1 MHYVEK
7 EKEMRF
13 LENEVPLAWVNSFE
27 GLVAYIL
34 QGDLHN
40 RLTPR
45 IIDVA
50 YTAFML
56 AKQPNKE
63 DGGES
68 DWFND
73 TRPAILK
80 MITKIGKDLEGYK
93 NG

>member
-7 EKEMRF
+7 EKEMRYT
-13 LENEVPLAWVNSFE
+13 ENRVPLTYKDSFE

-34 QGDLHN
+34 QEDFNN

-50 YTAFML
+50 YAAFML
-56 AKQPNKE
+56 GKQPNKE

-73 TRPAILK
+73 TRPTIVE
-80 MITKIGKDLEGYK
+80 MIAKIEKDLARTINE
-93 NG
+93 

>member
-1 MHYVEK
+1 
-7 EKEMRF
+7 MRYQ
-13 LENEVPLAWVNSFE
+13 ETEVPLAWKSSFE

-34 QGDLHN
+34 QNDLHN

-50 YTAFML
+50 YTAFVL

-63 DGGES
+63 GGGES
-68 DWFND
+68 DWFTD
-73 TRPAILK
+73 TRPVVLELIA
-80 MITKIGKDLEGYK
+80 KIEKDLEGYK

>member
-1 MHYVEK
+1 
-7 EKEMRF
+7 MRHTDT
-13 LENEVPLAWVNSFE
+13 EVPLARKSSFE

-34 QGDLHN
+34 QDDLHN

-45 IIDVA
+45 VIDIA

-68 DWFND
+68 DWYND
-73 TRPAILK
+73 THP
-80 MITKIGKDLEGYK
+80 KIQELIAKI
-93 NG
+93 

>member
-1 MHYVEK
+1 
-7 EKEMRF
+7 MRYT
-13 LENEVPLAWVNSFE
+13 EIRVPLAYRNSFK

-34 QGDLHN
+34 QEDFNN

-50 YTAFML
+50 YTAFVL

-73 TRPAILK
+73 TRPAILE
-80 MITKIGKDLEGYK
+80 MITKIEKDLARTTNE
-93 NG
+93 

>member
-1 MHYVEK
+1 MCYQET
-7 EKEMRF
+7 
-13 LENEVPLAWVNSFE
+13 EVPLAWKSSFE
-27 GLVAYIL
+27 GLIVYIL
-34 QGDLHN
+34 QDALHN

-50 YTAFML
+50 YTAFVL

-68 DWFND
+68 DWFTD
-73 TRPAILK
+73 TRPIVLELIA
-80 MITKIGKDLEGYK
+80 KIEKDLKEYT

>member
-1 MHYVEK
+1 MCYQET
-7 EKEMRF
+7 
-13 LENEVPLAWVNSFE
+13 EVPLAWKSSFE
-27 GLVAYIL
+27 GLIAYIL
-34 QGDLHN
+34 QNSLHN

-50 YTAFML
+50 YTAFVL

-68 DWFND
+68 DWFTD
-73 TRPAILK
+73 TRPVVLELIA
-80 MITKIGKDLEGYK
+80 KIEKDLDGYK

>member
-1 MHYVEK
+1 
-7 EKEMRF
+7 MRYQ
-13 LENEVPLAWVNSFE
+13 ETEVPLAWKSSFE

-34 QGDLHN
+34 QNDLHN

-50 YTAFML
+50 YTAFVL

-73 TRPAILK
+73 TRPAILE

>member
-1 MHYVEK
+1 
-7 EKEMRF
+7 MRHTDT
-13 LENEVPLAWVNSFE
+13 EVPLAWKSSFD

-34 QGDLHN
+34 QDDLHN

-45 IIDVA
+45 VIDIA

-68 DWFND
+68 DWCND
-73 TRPAILK
+73 TRPVVQE
-80 MITKIGKDLEGYK
+80 MIAKIVKDLKEYD
-93 NG
+93 ND

>member
-1 MHYVEK
+1 
-7 EKEMRF
+7 MRHTDT
-13 LENEVPLAWVNSFE
+13 EVPLAWKRSFE
-27 GLVAYIL
+27 GLVVYIL
-34 QGDLHN
+34 QDDLHN

-63 DGGES
+63 DGGDS
-68 DWFND
+68 DWFTD
-73 TRPAILK
+73 TRPVVLE
-80 MITKIGKDLEGYK
+80 MIAKIEKDLKEYT

>member
-1 MHYVEK
+1 MLYTET
-7 EKEMRF
+7 
-13 LENEVPLAWVNSFE
+13 EVPLAWKSSFD

-34 QGDLHN
+34 QNDLHN

-68 DWFND
+68 DWFTD
-73 TRPAILK
+73 TRPVILEL
-80 MITKIGKDLEGYK
+80 IAKIDKDLKEYK

>member
-1 MHYVEK
+1 
-7 EKEMRF
+7 MRHT
-13 LENEVPLAWVNSFE
+13 ETEVPLAWKSSFE

-34 QGDLHN
+34 QDDLHN

-45 IIDVA
+45 IVDIA
-50 YTAFML
+50 YTAFLL
-56 AKQPNKE
+56 AKRPNTE

-73 TRPAILK
+73 TRPVVQE
-80 MITKIGKDLEGYK
+80 MITKIVKDLKEYD

>member
-1 MHYVEK
+1 
-7 EKEMRF
+7 MRHT
-13 LENEVPLAWVNSFE
+13 ETDVPLAWKSSFE

-34 QGDLHN
+34 QDDLHN

-50 YTAFML
+50 YTAFAL

-73 TRPAILK
+73 TRTTIIK
-80 MITKIGKDLEGYK
+80 MIAKIEKDLKEYS

>member
-1 MHYVEK
+1 
-7 EKEMRF
+7 MRYT
-13 LENEVPLAWVNSFE
+13 ETEVPLAWKDSLE
-27 GLVAYIL
+27 GLVAYIS
-34 QGDLHN
+34 QHDLHN

-50 YTAFML
+50 YTAFIL

-68 DWFND
+68 DWFTD
-73 TRPAILK
+73 TRPVVLELIA
-80 MITKIGKDLEGYK
+80 KIEKDLKEYT